1 MIFRVQINYLEEPMD
16 KIIKVPTNA
25 KIKVMKEKDE
35 YIITLE
41 DYVDTNLFIFKENQ
55 VNKNNPFSIER
66 IN

>member
-41 DYVDTNLFIFKENQ
+41 DYCDTNLFIFKENQ

>member
-1 MIFRVQINYLEEPMD
+1 MIFRIQINYLEEPMD

-25 KIKVMKEKDE
+25 KIIVRKQKDE

-41 DYVDTNLFIFKENQ
+41 DYCDTNLFIFKENQ
-55 VNKNNPFSIER
+55 VNKNNSFSIER

>member
-25 KIKVMKEKDE
+25 KIKVMKQKDE

>member
-1 MIFRVQINYLEEPMD
+1 MIFRIQINYLEEPMD

-25 KIKVMKEKDE
+25 KIKVMKQKDE

-41 DYVDTNLFIFKENQ
+41 DYVDTNLFIFNENQ

>member
-1 MIFRVQINYLEEPMD
+1 MIFKVQINYLEEPMD